1 MEYSIYSLG
10 FKIYYFKLI
19 LTDVVE
25 MAKVLGMTSVYLE
38 DLISPLDFEMVSDK
52 YNSVEIEKILA
63 VSIIL
68 SLT

>member
-10 FKIYYFKLI
+10 LKIYDFKLI

-38 DLISPLDFEMVSDK
+38 DLISPLDFEMVSDT